1 MRIAPRIPLA
11 LLPTLMLTEFLPWY
25 FVHRP
30 AEIVRAYGAY
40 AKACAE
46 IFSIFFLMKTLVAPW
61 KSIAE
66 QYPDNWMQLGKILQ
80 VFTLNCTARSVGAV
94 VRTVMIAIG
103 ILVQGILLLGYMAY
117 LAFWI
122 TIPLLAVLGI
132 ELVVLSFRFA

>member
-25 FVHRP
+25 FVRRP

-46 IFSIFFLMKTLVAPW
+46 IFSLVFLVKTLFAPW

-66 QYPDNWMQLGKILQ
+66 QYPDTLVQMGRVLQ
-80 VFTLNCTARSVGAV
+80 VFTLNCTARCVGAV
-94 VRTVMIAIG
+94 VRGAMIMIG
-103 ILVQGILLLGYMAY
+103 MLVQGMLLLGYIAY
-117 LAFWI
+117 LAFWVAF
-122 TIPLLAVLGI
+122 PLLAVLGI
-132 ELVVLSFRFA
+132 ELIVLSFRFA